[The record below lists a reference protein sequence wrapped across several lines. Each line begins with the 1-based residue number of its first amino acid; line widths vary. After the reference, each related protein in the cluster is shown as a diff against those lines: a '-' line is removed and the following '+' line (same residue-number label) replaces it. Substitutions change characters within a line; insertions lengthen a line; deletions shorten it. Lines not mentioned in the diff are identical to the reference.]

1 MQIVCIMVQLITLHP
16 KTPSSLAP
24 FKSRLV
30 LPFWYRLTWVV
41 SEKGPLNGC
50 VCVCTHSNMFFGVL
64 DSEVCGT
71 LYVFG
76 LWTMMISDDGESV
89 YSACCSAECDY

>member
-1 MQIVCIMVQLITLHP
+1 MGVCV
-16 KTPSSLAP
+16 
-24 FKSRLV
+24 
-30 LPFWYRLTWVV
+30 
-41 SEKGPLNGC
+41 C